1 MSTSRDSLEYIAYQ
15 NGLELIETTSER
27 NGYPSHLKHA
37 IIGFDSFEQAEK
49 FANENDLQI
58 EFFKKRD
65 GWQLYYRTGNTAYE
79 PIEISADDF
88 GDNFS
93 SFSNSDLD
101 DYYENEIKPFLDG
114 FENMEDL
121 ETFIET
127 QKEIIEKIED
137 ADNDEIVITN
147 YGKYYDTFKKHS
159 MSFSFDTHTTVIGLI
174 NNWD

>member
-1 MSTSRDSLEYIAYQ
+1 MSKKDSLEYIAYQ

-27 NGYPSHLKHA
+27 NGYPSHLRYA

-49 FANENDLQI
+49 LANENNLQI

-65 GWQLYYRTGNTAYE
+65 GWQLYWRTGNSAYE

-88 GDNFS
+88 GDNYS
-93 SFSNSDLD
+93 SFSKSDLD
-101 DYYENEIKPFLDG
+101 DYYENEIKPFLNG
-114 FENMEDL
+114 FENIKDL
-121 ETFIET
+121 EKFIKT

-137 ADNDEIVITN
+137 TDDDEIVITG
-147 YGKYYDTFKKHS
+147 YRQYYDTFKKYS

-174 NNWD
+174 SNWD